1 MKIYKE
7 IEYDITETKTH
18 NVIGNIRN
26 SFLSVF
32 FMELILSFLSIINAE
47 FIYLMALALLV
58 LPLLLLIDILVFLFK
73 I

>member
-1 MKIYKE
+1 MEKLI
-7 IEYDITETKTH
+7 D
-18 NVIGNIRN
+18 NIRN

>member
-1 MKIYKE
+1 MGNLI
-7 IEYDITETKTH
+7 D
-18 NVIGNIRN
+18 NIRN

-58 LPLLLLIDILVFLFK
+58 LPLLLLIDILIFLFK

>member
-1 MKIYKE
+1 MGNLT
-7 IEYDITETKTH
+7 D
-18 NVIGNIRN
+18 NIRN

-58 LPLLLLIDILVFLFK
+58 LPLLLLIDFFVFLLFQK
-73 I
+73 KDY